1 MTEVF
6 VIGLGVDPRDDQ
18 PILVLSD
25 AAGKRALPIWIGA
38 PEASAI
44 SSALRKQDFGR
55 PMTHDLLFN
64 TIQELD
70 YTVKGIEIVK
80 ETNNIFFATIR
91 LASRKARGKEVIR
104 EIDARPSDAI
114 AIAIRANAPLHV
126 ASEVFES
133 RSVPLEREGEEEIEL
148 VAEEKEDDQ
157 EFKRFLSEVK
167 ASDFKLE

>member
-70 YTVKGIEIVK
+70 YTVKGIEIVR
-80 ETNNIFFATIR
+80 ETNNIFFATIK
-91 LASRKARGKEVIR
+91 LVSRKRGKEVIR

-133 RSVPLEREGEEEIEL
+133 RSVPLEREGDEDIEL

>member
-1 MTEVF
+1 MF

-70 YTVKGIEIVK
+70 YTVKGIEIVR
-80 ETNNIFFATIR
+80 ETNNIFFATIK
-91 LASRKARGKEVIR
+91 LVSRKRGKEVIR

-133 RSVPLEREGEEEIEL
+133 RSVPLEREGDEDIEL